1 MQRHF
6 TASVVGA
13 SRRIALAIGP
23 TAAGRAC
30 AVVRARWGRRRR
42 PSASSCSSR
51 VTARL
56 SPSPSALR
64 NADRSNERAT
74 CAFPSLAVSCPVT
87 PAGSPLL
94 LPPADNQHALIR
106 AWPCLEVK
114 AHGFD
119 WALMLSTGAG
129 ADRASRCV
137 LRVTACLSSAALRR
151 HAALLSNLK
160 AAHASYAQLRQEHDT
175 LQGRFDELK
184 RQRPQQP
191 QPSAAGANAPGS
203 ADVKLYQ
210 ENLAKAGLAVQV
222 WAVPAPCAVL
232 CMHQPHCG
240 RFASLACGH
249 RGLGV
254 HSGVQMAASI
264 GTPAGLSWSAL
275 GVRFERSS
283 CAWRSTK

>member
-13 SRRIALAIGP
+13 SRRIALAIGS
-23 TAAGRAC
+23 TAAGQPSVRCGAC
-30 AVVRARWGRRRR
+30 AMGQAKETECEQLQQQSNGAIE
-42 PSASSCSSR
+42 SESKCA
-51 VTARL
+51 AQ
-56 SPSPSALR
+56 R

-74 CAFPSLAVSCPVT
+74 CAFPSLEVSCPVT
-87 PAGSPLL
+87 PAWSPLL

-129 ADRASRCV
+129 ANCASRCV
-137 LRVTACLSSAALRR
+137 LRGTACLSSAALRR

-191 QPSAAGANAPGS
+191 QPSALGANAPGS

-222 WAVPAPCAVL
+222 WAVLAPCAVL

-240 RFASLACGH
+240 RFAS
-249 RGLGV
+249 
-254 HSGVQMAASI
+254 
-264 GTPAGLSWSAL
+264 
-275 GVRFERSS
+275 
-283 CAWRSTK
+283 